1 MASPGMGFSWGRRH
15 SASGRDNTS
24 DNAVSSPLLGAP
36 SPARATAIPQNIADP
51 GILSSSTPA
60 AHREPIRSFVS
71 GSIRDTYAP
80 IDSAQYAASVRE
92 DTAELASYFLSD
104 KKKPK
109 SSSFLTR
116 PRSQSSTLRRES
128 SLRSPFSDDE
138 DDLDPIGGSS
148 DTIVEVSEP
157 PSPGDDDET
166 SEGPSVT
173 SNMLRRSPPESYQD
187 HFAAQLGKH
196 QSLSSAERSGE
207 NRTANGAIWST
218 DEEIAYEH
226 PVETTPLLK
235 SKSHASSFRQN
246 GHGHSADADS
256 VDIER
261 QKPIGTLRWFSG
273 RASHLHDLAIMACHP
288 KRWDSQAIMQK
299 FVIEPVKTLPAVFVG
314 LILNILDA
322 LSYGMILFPLG
333 NPIFANL
340 GPAGISIFYV
350 STIMSQLVFSSGS
363 IFKGGVGSELIEVVP
378 FFHNMA
384 STITSLVGE
393 ENPEAVIATTIFCFS
408 FSALITGAVFFAMG
422 ALKFGY
428 LVGFIPRHILI
439 GCIGGV
445 GWFLVQT
452 GFEVSARLEGSFHY
466 DLETLRLLFRPAT
479 LPLWTI
485 PLGLAITLFVLTQLN
500 KFKDNHYVLPTFICL
515 EPAIFWFFVVALDSL
530 QPESLRGSGWIFEAP
545 PAGETWWYFYTL
557 FKFKLISWE
566 AVAECIPAMLAL
578 TFFGVLHV
586 PINVPA
592 LALQTG
598 EDHADLDRE
607 LKLHG
612 LSNFLSGC
620 AGSIQNYLVYA
631 NSQFFIKSGGNSRM
645 AGYLLAAATGT
656 VMIIGPVI
664 IGFIP
669 VMMVG
674 TLIFV
679 LGFELLMNALW
690 DPRKKL
696 NWLEYWTVVVIVLVM
711 GMYDFVVGIGIG
723 VILAF
728 VSLIFQ
734 ASRVSAIRSTYSG
747 EVVGSTVR
755 RNPSQQHYLQKVGNQ
770 VCLMKLA
777 GFLFFG
783 TIVSVEE
790 KIRHIIADE
799 EFSRQPIR
807 FLVLDLTHVTGLDY
821 SAGEA
826 FGTVSRL
833 LAAKNVSLVISGVD
847 LEGPLGRDL
856 LAVGLGSSSKDTE
869 VHFWPNLNLALES
882 CENELLRTLYVNQEA
897 ARSSRITPSSN
908 LDVPVA
914 GRESWSEG
922 NNNHTHNAAS
932 DQMSLLA
939 SSPRRSHLHQAA
951 REALSRPE
959 VARLSRWQN
968 FKEPLR
974 LMLQIFEDLSD
985 KNEDFWVRA
994 KDSFQRVEVP
1004 QGDVLFRAG
1013 DSATG
1018 FYLVESGILRCEYH
1032 LPQGLLLESIAA
1044 GTTCGELPFFSETPR
1059 TATVSAERDCIV
1071 WLMSWEAW
1079 EVLQRKEPDVARELL
1094 RVSLKLTSERMS
1106 SITSYVLTTAT

>member
-1 MASPGMGFSWGRRH
+1 MASPALGFSWIRRQ
-15 SASGRDNTS
+15 
-24 DNAVSSPLLGAP
+24 SS
-36 SPARATAIPQNIADP
+36 INDP
-51 GILSSSTPA
+51 WVLSSSTPA

-71 GSIRDTYAP
+71 GSVRDTPAP

-104 KKKPK
+104 KKSPRN
-109 SSSFLTR
+109 SDFLTR
-116 PRSQSSTLRRES
+116 PRRGS
-128 SLRSPFSDDE
+128 SLRGPQSDDE
-138 DDLDPIGGSS
+138 DDTDHAGGSS
-148 DTIVEVSEP
+148 DTILEVSEP
-157 PSPGDDDET
+157 PSPDEDDDVEQQDD
-166 SEGPSVT
+166 GPSMLA
-173 SNMLRRSPPESYQD
+173 NMLRRSPPESYQD
-187 HFAAQLGKH
+187 HLAPQPGTDQ
-196 QSLSSAERSGE
+196 QSSRQARSSAAFEGWSGTS
-207 NRTANGAIWST
+207 RTGQPENGALWAADPET
-218 DEEIAYEH
+218 EPDQA
-226 PVETTPLLK
+226 VETTPLLRHK
-235 SKSHASSFRQN
+235 SQASSHHRN
-246 GHGHSADADS
+246 GHGRADAGD
-256 VDIER
+256 VDVEG
-261 QKPIGTLRWFSG
+261 QKPPRPRSWLAE
-273 RASHLHDLAIMACHP
+273 RASHLRGLATKASNP
-288 KRWDSQAIMQK
+288 KVWNGKALVHTLLLDPA
-299 FVIEPVKTLPAVFVG
+299 KTLPAVFVG

-340 GPAGISIFYV
+340 GPAGISVFYV
-350 STIMSQLVFSSGS
+350 STIVSQVVFSTGS

-378 FFHNMA
+378 FFHSMA
-384 STITSLVGE
+384 ATVTSLVGE
-393 ENPEAVIATTIFCFS
+393 DNPDAVIATTIFCFCLS
-408 FSALITGAVFFAMG
+408 SLMTGAVFFTMG

-466 DLETLRLLFRPAT
+466 DVETLRLLFRPGT
-479 LPLWTI
+479 VPLWTI
-485 PLGLAITLFVLTQLN
+485 PLGLAIVLFVLTQSDKL
-500 KFKDNHYVLPTFICL
+500 KDNHYVLPTFICL
-515 EPAIFWFFVVALDSL
+515 EPAIFWFFVLVLDSL
-530 QPESLRGSGWIFEAP
+530 QPEPLRETGWIFEAP

-557 FKFKLISWE
+557 FKFNLISWE
-566 AVAECIPAMLAL
+566 AVAECVPAMFAL

-598 EDHADLDRE
+598 EDHANLDRE

-631 NSQFFIKSGGNSRM
+631 NSQFFIKSGGNSRL
-645 AGYLLAAATGT
+645 AGYLLAAATGV
-656 VMIIGPVI
+656 VMVIGPVI

-696 NWLEYWTVVVIVLVM
+696 NWLEYLTVVIIVLVM
-711 GMYDFVVGIGIG
+711 GMYDFVVGIGVG
-723 VILAF
+723 VMLAF

-734 ASRVSAIRSTYSG
+734 ASRVSAIRATYSG

-770 VCLMKLA
+770 VCLIKLS

-790 KIRHIIADE
+790 KIRQLIDDDE
-799 EFSRQPIR
+799 FERRPIK
-807 FLVLDLTHVTGLDY
+807 FLILDLRHVTGLDY

-826 FGTVSRL
+826 FSTVSRL
-833 LAAKNVSLVISGVD
+833 LAAKQVALVLSGVD
-847 LEGPLGRDL
+847 TEGPLGRDL
-856 LAVGLGSSSKDTE
+856 LAVGLGTSSKDTE
-869 VHFWPNLNLALES
+869 VFFWPNLNMALES
-882 CENELLRTLYVNQEA
+882 CENELLRTLYASQEA
-897 ARSSRITPSSN
+897 LRAASRSAGTGATTS
-908 LDVPVA
+908 LEVPVA
-914 GRESWSEG
+914 KNLWSGEFADDHG
-922 NNNHTHNAAS
+922 PS
-932 DQMSLLA
+932 SLLA

-951 REALSRPE
+951 RESLNQRE

-974 LMLQIFEDLSD
+974 LMLQIFHDLSE

-994 KDSFQRVEVP
+994 KDYFRRQELH
-1004 QGDVLFRAG
+1004 QGEILFRAG
-1013 DSATG
+1013 EAATG
-1018 FYLVESGILRCEYH
+1018 FYLVESGILRGEYN
-1032 LPQGLLLESIAA
+1032 LPQGWLYESIAA
-1044 GTTCGELPFFSETPR
+1044 GTTCGELPFFSDTPR
-1059 TATVSAERDCIV
+1059 TATVSAERDCVV
-1071 WLMSWEAW
+1071 WLMDREGWDA
-1079 EVLQRKEPDVARELL
+1079 LQKKEPEVAQELL
-1094 RVSLKLTSERMS
+1094 RISLKLTSERMS
-1106 SITSYVLTTAT
+1106 AITSYVLTMAT